1 MGGTCEA
8 DSRFLLSIISFPQE
22 TGESKGG
29 VRRGGRGRGEGGRG
43 GGRRG
48 RGGGRRGGREEEDE
62 EETPAERIE

>member
-8 DSRFLLSIISFPQE
+8 DSRFLLNSISFPQE
-22 TGESKGG
+22 TGESKRG
-29 VRRGGRGRGEGGRG
+29 VGRGGGRG

-48 RGGGRRGGREEEDE
+48 GIEEEEE

>member
-8 DSRFLLSIISFPQE
+8 DSRFLLNISFPQE
-22 TGESKGG
+22 TGESKRG
-29 VRRGGRGRGEGGRG
+29 VGRGGGRG

-48 RGGGRRGGREEEDE
+48 GIEEEEE